1 MQTEYRNFGIQFTYP
16 EDWSLIDEDASG
28 WPRRVSVQSPHTAY
42 WELQI
47 YPAEYSP
54 VALTQ
59 KALDVFREE
68 YADLDSQ
75 PVSESV
81 DHHQIVGYDLDFL
94 CLDFVVTCQVRSL
107 SLGGQ
112 TLLLICQAESREYE
126 EQREVFEAITR
137 SLTSAEAPP
146 SD

>member
-1 MQTEYRNFGIQFTYP
+1 MPTEYHNFGIQFSYP
-16 EDWSLIDEDASG
+16 DNWSLIDEDASG
-28 WPRRVSVQSPHTAY
+28 WPRRVSVQSPNTAY

-47 YPAEYSP
+47 YPSEYSP
-54 VALTQ
+54 VSLTQ

-68 YADLDSQ
+68 YDDLDVQ
-75 PVSESV
+75 PVSETV

-94 CLDFVVTCQVRSL
+94 CLDFVVMCQVRSL

-112 TLLLICQAESREYE
+112 TLLLICQAESREYRE
-126 EQREVFEAITR
+126 EREVFEAITR
-137 SLTSAEAPP
+137 SLKTAEAPP